1 MTCQKVWR
9 PQQVWFGYSYE
20 ETDFSRNFCSLRIWM
35 GWCLCILKQTWPPCP
50 FKIQIATFLTV
61 GSSLKLNKRWIVD
74 SVSYVNFMQDL
85 STQSCF
91 SCQSRGVF
99 ISEFINIFWKK
110 FYSRWKTCQDPKH
123 PEGDFK
129 MIKKTAC
136 VLICKLT
143 CMVIYVKQWT
153 NAGQICQ
160 FLWLMPSRHLY
171 ATKYIED

>member
-1 MTCQKVWR
+1 MSVAYIYINAINQNLGKKTLAILHDMPKGIQRR

-110 FYSRWKTCQDPKH
+110 VLFQVKDMSRSQTSRGWFQD
-123 PEGDFK
+123 D
-129 MIKKTAC
+129 KKNSMC
-136 VLICKLT
+136 VNL
-143 CMVIYVKQWT
+143 
-153 NAGQICQ
+153 
-160 FLWLMPSRHLY
+160 
-171 ATKYIED
+171 